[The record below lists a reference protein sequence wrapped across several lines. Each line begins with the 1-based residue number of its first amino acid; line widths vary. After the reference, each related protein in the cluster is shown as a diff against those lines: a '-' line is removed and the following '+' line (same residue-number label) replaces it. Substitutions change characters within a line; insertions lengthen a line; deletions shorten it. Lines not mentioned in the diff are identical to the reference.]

1 MNDLHFKSPRH
12 QAGLTLTELM
22 VALAIGSFLM
32 IGAIQI
38 YNQSREAFVINES
51 IARVQETAQFAMD
64 TIEADL
70 RMASNWGRNSRGLAV
85 EGRSLT
91 DDADPNGLNP
101 PADCGARW
109 VLDLGK
115 PIDGNNNS
123 FDLACGP
130 IVEAGPAQPNS
141 DVITVRRAS
150 VDPVAPDTG
159 IVRFQIQSTRIQGEL
174 FKNGVIPN
182 SFEPPAVPASP
193 ATPTD
198 PSATHN
204 LLVNSYYVAQES
216 QLIPGVPTLRRK
228 TLTMAAGASVVG
240 DQEVA
245 PGVENIQL
253 MLGIDVDQDNT
264 VDRYVNPGDG
274 IYDPN
279 SADYVPGARVMTARV
294 WLIVRSVTREMGV
307 QDTNTYKPGDL
318 AAALTL
324 DDGYRRM
331 QISKTILLR
340 NART

>member
-1 MNDLHFKSPRH
+1 MDSSHFNSARY
-12 QAGLTLTELM
+12 QAGLSLTELM

-85 EGRSLT
+85 EGRSLI
-91 DDADPNGLNP
+91 DDADPTSLDP

-115 PIDGNNNS
+115 PIDGNNNA
-123 FDLACGP
+123 FGLACLP
-130 IVEAGPAQPNS
+130 TADAGTAQTNS
-141 DVITVRRAS
+141 DVVTVRRAS
-150 VDPVAPDTG
+150 VAPVLPTNG
-159 IVRFQIQSTRIQGEL
+159 RFQIQSTRIQGEV
-174 FKNGVIPN
+174 FKNGLVPN
-182 SFEPPAVPASP
+182 SFEPPADAALPAQ
-193 ATPTD
+193 PTD

-204 LLVNSYYVAQES
+204 LLINSYYVAQES
-216 QLIPGVPTLRRK
+216 ELIPGVPTLRRK
-228 TLTMAAGASVVG
+228 TLTMDAGASVIE

-253 MLGIDVDQDNT
+253 QLGIDVDQDNT
-264 VDRYVNPGDG
+264 VDRYVNPGDP

-279 SADYVPGARVMTARV
+279 AAAGYVPGARVMTARI
-294 WLIVRSVTREMGV
+294 WLIVRSVTPEFGV

-318 AAALTL
+318 ATALTL
-324 DDGYRRM
+324 EGGYRRM
-331 QISKTILLR
+331 QVSKTILLR